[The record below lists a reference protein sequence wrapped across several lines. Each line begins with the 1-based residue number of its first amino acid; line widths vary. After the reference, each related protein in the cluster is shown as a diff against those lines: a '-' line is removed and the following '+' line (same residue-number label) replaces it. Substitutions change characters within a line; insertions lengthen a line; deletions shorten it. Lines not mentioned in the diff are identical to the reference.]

1 MPWADIAPTGSSN
14 LNFLSK
20 NNIEKY
26 TNAPPAAPIR
36 TAAPADGALGPA
48 VIATKPAIAPF
59 IAIVTSIF
67 PVIYKL
73 INIAATTPPHAAMFV
88 FMNT

>member
-48 VIATKPAIAPF
+48 VTVSYTHLTLPTNRE
-59 IAIVTSIF
+59 V
-67 PVIYKL
+67 
-73 INIAATTPPHAAMFV
+73 
-88 FMNT
+88 